1 MKATLEFDLND
12 LDERMAHMRCAK
24 STEMAIVLFE
34 IAYNLR
40 KQIERKM
47 EAEEMKGNELD
58 PYEVLD
64 LTMVEILRH
73 YDENGI
79 LIDDLIR

>member
-12 LDERMAHMRCAK
+12 FDERMAHMRCAK

-40 KQIERKM
+40 KQVERKM